1 MNRIR
6 TRVSILLVLIL
17 ALLAVSACSEKSDKA
32 PKTPQKI
39 VSLAPSNTEILFALG
54 LGDKVVGVTDFDDYP
69 PEATTKAKIGGFSTV
84 NLEKVIALSP
94 DLILAADIHK
104 KTVTPELEK
113 RGLRV
118 ITLAPKNLDDLLTS
132 IALVGAITG
141 AEKKSS
147 ELVTKMRERIASV
160 TSKVSSLSGN
170 QKPGVFYV
178 TFHDPLWTVGSGT
191 IISEL
196 IEKAG
201 GRNIFADIEGN
212 KTVNLESV
220 IERNPRVILAGSGH
234 GTGADAPVKWSQT
247 EERLR
252 DVDARKNNS
261 VYAIDANLVN
271 RAGPRIVD
279 GLELMAKYIHPEIF
293 GKAEGTG
300 K

>member
-1 MNRIR
+1 MNRIW
-6 TRVSILLVLIL
+6 TRVSILLVLML
-17 ALLAVSACSEKSDKA
+17 ALLAVSACNENSEKA

-54 LGDKVVGVTDFDDYP
+54 LGDRVVGVTDFDDYP

-94 DLILAADIHK
+94 DLILATDLHK

-118 ITLAPKNLDDLLTS
+118 ITLAPKNLEDLLTG
-132 IALVGAITG
+132 IALVGAATG

-147 ELVTKMRERIASV
+147 ELVTKMRERIAAV
-160 TSKVSSLSGN
+160 TSKVSSLSGQ

-178 TFHDPLWTVGSGT
+178 TYHEPLWTVGNGT
-191 IISEL
+191 IISE
-196 IEKAG
+196 IIDKAG
-201 GRNIFADIEGN
+201 GRDIFPHFEGN

-220 IERNPRVILAGSGH
+220 IERNPQVILAGRGH
-234 GTGADAPVKWSQT
+234 GTGAEGPVTWSQT
-247 EERLR
+247 EERIR
-252 DVDARKNNS
+252 NTDARKNSN
-261 VYAIDANLVN
+261 VYSIDANLVN

-279 GLELMAKYIHPEIF
+279 GLELMAKFIHPEIF
-293 GKAEGTG
+293 GKPEGAAR
-300 K
+300 